1 MKRIFAILAAFITGR
16 MGMAMSFAPQTAE
29 TAMVLN

>member
-1 MKRIFAILAAFITGR
+1 MKRIFAILAAFITLR
-16 MGMAMSFAPQTAE
+16 LGMAMSFAPQTAE

>member
-1 MKRIFAILAAFITGR
+1 MKRIFAVLAAFIAGR

-29 TAMVLN
+29 AAMVLN